1 MNPPP
6 PTTTTAQQDPIN
18 EKLDRILNDLKA
30 QGRILAE
37 VQETQ
42 NRFQETQ
49 NRFQETQNRFQET
62 QDRILEDLS
71 VLTEMSVRQSVGVP
85 VPPEY
90 RATLIKNFSSL
101 LAHLNYLK
109 ARSCP
114 ISALAWPFTML
125 EVEDRVLHGL
135 ADPVGVPV

>member
-30 QGRILAE
+30 QGRILAG
-37 VQETQ
+37 V
-42 NRFQETQ
+42 QETQ

-101 LAHLNYLK
+101 LAHLNYLR

>member
-1 MNPPP
+1 MNE
-6 PTTTTAQQDPIN
+6 TLKSILKA
-18 EKLDRILNDLKA
+18 LDRFQKA
-30 QGRILAE
+30 QD
-37 VQETQ
+37 
-42 NRFQETQ
+42 RFQD
-49 NRFQETQNRFQET
+49 T
-62 QDRILEDLS
+62 QDRTLEDLS